1 MNISIVCVGKLK
13 EKYLRDAVSEY
24 SKRLSR
30 FCRLEIIEIPDE
42 KIPDNASEKQINQI
56 LEREGQMILSKIKDG
71 TPIAAMCIEGGL
83 ISSEELAQKVEA
95 FAMQTGRAA
104 FVIGGSL
111 GLSDEVKRRAAV
123 KISFGRITL
132 PHQLMRVVLAEQ
144 LFRAY
149 KIINNESYHK

>member
-42 KIPDNASEKQINQI
+42 KIPDNASSKQINQI
-56 LEREGQMILSKIKDG
+56 LEREGQMILSKIREG
-71 TPIAAMCIEGGL
+71 TPIIAMCIESEL

-95 FAMQTGRAA
+95 LAMQSGRAA

-111 GLSDEVKRRAAV
+111 GLSDTVKQRAAQ

-132 PHQLMRVVLAEQ
+132 PHQLMRAVLAEQ
-144 LFRAY
+144 LYRAY

>member
-1 MNISIVCVGKLK
+1 MNISVVCVGKLK

-30 FCRLEIIEIPDE
+30 FCKLDIVELADE
-42 KIPDNASEKQINQI
+42 KIPDNASEKQLDQI
-56 LEREGQMILSKIKDG
+56 LEREGQLILSKIKPC
-71 TPIAAMCIEGGL
+71 TPIVAMCIEGEL
-83 ISSEELAQKVEA
+83 VTSEQLAAKVEH
-95 FAMQTGRAA
+95 FAMQSGSAA

-111 GLSDEVKRRAAV
+111 GLSEEVKRRAVA

-132 PHQLMRVVLAEQ
+132 PHQLMRVVLSEQ
-144 LFRAY
+144 IYRAY